1 VSYRDRITGEI
12 RVEAFNLLNHVT
24 FSNPNLTPT
33 SSTFGAITGQANES
47 RTLQVSGHIR
57 F

>member
-1 VSYRDRITGEI
+1 VTFRDRITGEV
-12 RVEAFNLLNHVT
+12 RVEAFNLLNRVV

-33 SSTFGAITGQANES
+33 SSAFGTITGQAAES
-47 RTLQVSGHIR
+47 RTLQISGHIR